1 MIDDHFLLKYK
12 LFLGSN
18 KSTSGMAECPYC
30 YKNIQRHNL
39 RRHIEDIHSESKNL
53 PCDLCGKVF
62 SSQNKLRS
70 HKYYHK
76 TLTNFPAQWFPFSFL
91 PSNYSSWLSLF
102 QDCSE
107 MPRGTVPTVT
117 STLPSSPTTWRT
129 NISPTPRLVP
139 SAIKCSRVST
149 RCEHIDHPRIV
160 MTNVWLEFSYLY
172 LNWTEYK

>member
-1 MIDDHFLLKYK
+1 
-12 LFLGSN
+12 
-18 KSTSGMAECPYC
+18 MAECPYC

-91 PSNYSSWLSLF
+91 PSNFSSWLSLF

-107 MPRGTVPTVT
+107 MPLGPVPTVT

-129 NISPTPRLVP
+129 NISPTPHPVRSVTKF
-139 SAIKCSRVST
+139 SRASTKC
-149 RCEHIDHPRIV
+149 EPIDPQRTV
-160 MTNVWLEFSYLY
+160 MTNVWPEVFCTWKWIKS
-172 LNWTEYK
+172 